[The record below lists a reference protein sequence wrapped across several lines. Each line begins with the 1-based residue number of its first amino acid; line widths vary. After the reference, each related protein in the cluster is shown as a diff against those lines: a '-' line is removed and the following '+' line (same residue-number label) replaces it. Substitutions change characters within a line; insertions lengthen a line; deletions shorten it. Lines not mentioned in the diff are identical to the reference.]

1 MKKILYGLLGWLLYA
16 LSRMPFGI
24 LYALSDVMFVI
35 AYYVVRYRHRVVMD
49 NIAASFP
56 DFSKEECRRIARQ
69 FYRNLADYFFETIK
83 LHHISDDEMR
93 RRLVYENVE
102 IVDELFSQ
110 NRSIVCYFAH
120 CFNWEWAPSITL
132 WTKHKPS
139 DKITFSQVYR
149 PLRNKWFDDFFLS
162 LRSRF
167 QSVSYPKATVFRD
180 LLKQKR
186 AGVLDICGFM
196 SDQKPSHG
204 DPTHVMRFL
213 NHPTAM
219 ITGTETLARRLDMAV
234 VYMDIYKLRR
244 GHYKIVMRHITS
256 HPNELPPMAITE
268 RYASMLQQTINRN
281 PALWFWSHKRWK
293 IPVKLPEKELETI

>member
-1 MKKILYGLLGWLLYA
+1 MKKLFYKIFGWLLQA
-16 LSRMPFGI
+16 LSHLPFRA
-24 LYALSDVMFVI
+24 LYVLSDITFVVT
-35 AYYVVRYRHRVVMD
+35 YYIVRYRRKVVID
-49 NIAASFP
+49 NITASFP
-56 DFSKEECRRIARQ
+56 DFSKKKCKKTARE
-69 FYRNLADYFFETIK
+69 FYRNLNDYFFETIK

-93 RRLVYENVE
+93 RRMIYENVE

-132 WTKHKPS
+132 WTKYKPS
-139 DKITFSQVYR
+139 GKYMYSQVYR
-149 PLRNKWFDDFFLS
+149 PLRNSWFDAFFLK

-167 QSVSYPKATVFRD
+167 QTVCYPKLTVFRD

-186 AGVLDICGFM
+186 AGILDMCGFM

-219 ITGTETLARRLDMAV
+219 ITGTESLARRLDMAV
-234 VYMDIYKLRR
+234 VYMDIHKLSR

-256 HPNELPPMAITE
+256 SPNELPPMAITE
-268 RYASMLQQTINRN
+268 RYAGLLQQTIRRN
-281 PALWFWSHKRWK
+281 PALWLWSHKRWK
-293 IPVKLPEKELETI
+293 NPVKLPENNIE